1 MNHKGKNGL
10 NLGSKD
16 SRKNVQ
22 PEMLIS
28 ALENIPGGFHQC
40 ALEEGYPFL
49 YMNERFLE
57 ILGWTKEEIEE
68 QFDNKFTNLMADE
81 YRDLVDNFVARI
93 LEGSSAKETKRQIYR
108 LKSKNGLIWV
118 SDATNLVREGD
129 YTFLQGI
136 ITDINDYVLER
147 FAYEKE
153 LANSY
158 AIIANRDNMI
168 SALSNDYTMAYLC
181 DLEKDTIQVIKQE
194 ETNPFFS
201 VDEKLGCYTTVIA
214 YFRDHILSEKYAQD
228 FWQHFKREA
237 LMETLK
243 HQDVWEYRG
252 QNIPGVIHFENF
264 ACKVAKLNPLDTNDF
279 QVISGLQ
286 SIDSIV
292 QKDNAHQRELE
303 AMNEKIGQALVEEAS
318 KNEIISALS
327 NLYFEIA
334 VIDLE
339 KQTYSSVSGPDKKFI
354 RNPRTGKISEM
365 VQLLLEHN
373 VCKENWELAKQFMDF
388 STVQERLKN
397 KTVTS
402 IELRTKQYIWYTLS
416 FIVKNRDEQGN
427 VTHILMT
434 ANDINEQKEQ
444 ELNYKEQMEMA
455 IVKANRANR
464 EKTLFLR
471 RMSHD
476 IRTPLNG
483 ILGMIHLADK
493 NKDNVEKLYDYRQ
506 KTIHSAE
513 YLMDLVNNI
522 LDISKLESGSMVLDD
537 KPFDLFALL
546 ERQTEVIEAYANDN
560 TVQLINAID
569 HQKMKHRYLIGSK
582 NYLNRILIN
591 LASNAVKYNH
601 VGGWVKLN
609 CEEIFDDGDSCV
621 YEFICQDNGLG
632 MSEEFQRHAFEPFC
646 REGKEST
653 TTLSGTGL
661 GLSIVKEIAE
671 LMHGTIQL
679 KSKEGEGT
687 TFVVTIPFKI
697 DPHPQPENKE
707 LVIPENISFKGQTA
721 MLVEDNDVNME
732 IAHFFL
738 EELGFQIVSAK
749 NGKEALELFQKEP
762 ENTFDFI
769 FMDVMMPVMDGL
781 EATKRIRALP
791 SAYARKIPILA
802 MTANAFQE
810 DRQSCLEVGMNG
822 HIAKPLKKE
831 DIIKEL
837 LRSQEAK

>member
-1 MNHKGKNGL
+1 
-10 NLGSKD
+10 
-16 SRKNVQ
+16 
-22 PEMLIS
+22 
-28 ALENIPGGFHQC
+28 
-40 ALEEGYPFL
+40 
-49 YMNERFLE
+49 
-57 ILGWTKEEIEE
+57 
-68 QFDNKFTNLMADE
+68 
-81 YRDLVDNFVARI
+81 
-93 LEGSSAKETKRQIYR
+93 
-108 LKSKNGLIWV
+108 
-118 SDATNLVREGD
+118 
-129 YTFLQGI
+129 
-136 ITDINDYVLER
+136 
-147 FAYEKE
+147 
-153 LANSY
+153 
-158 AIIANRDNMI
+158 
-168 SALSNDYTMAYLC
+168 
-181 DLEKDTIQVIKQE
+181 
-194 ETNPFFS
+194 
-201 VDEKLGCYTTVIA
+201 
-214 YFRDHILSEKYAQD
+214 
-228 FWQHFKREA
+228 
-237 LMETLK
+237 
-243 HQDVWEYRG
+243 
-252 QNIPGVIHFENF
+252 
-264 ACKVAKLNPLDTNDF
+264 
-279 QVISGLQ
+279 
-286 SIDSIV
+286 
-292 QKDNAHQRELE
+292 
-303 AMNEKIGQALVEEAS
+303 
-318 KNEIISALS
+318 
-327 NLYFEIA
+327 
-334 VIDLE
+334 
-339 KQTYSSVSGPDKKFI
+339 
-354 RNPRTGKISEM
+354 
-365 VQLLLEHN
+365 
-373 VCKENWELAKQFMDF
+373 
-388 STVQERLKN
+388 
-397 KTVTS
+397 
-402 IELRTKQYIWYTLS
+402 
-416 FIVKNRDEQGN
+416 
-427 VTHILMT
+427 MT
-434 ANDINEQKEQ
+434 ANDINEQKKQ

-546 ERQTEVIEAYANDN
+546 ERQTEIIGAYANDN

-582 NYLNRILIN
+582 DYLNRILMN

-738 EELGFQIVSAK
+738 EELGFQIISAK

-791 SAYARKIPILA
+791 SAYAKKIPILA

-810 DRQSCLEVGMNG
+810 DRQSCLEAGMNG